1 MQDVSRHLKKTR
13 TKIKIKSIMLK
24 ITIEKLII
32 FFLIFIFSNII
43 NAQERIPFRITKY
56 NNIIVKALVNNK
68 DSLNLMFQIAME
80 DASISPERLNPANS
94 IVFEKEISENNSL
107 KIGNLDFE
115 NIKFYDNEF
124 TGYEADGKFGTG
136 IFKGK
141 TYQIDYDNNQFI
153 IYDSLPNVTGYK
165 KILLVKN
172 EYGLIIISCNNII
185 ANEKYQTDLILQ
197 SGYSGGLLYSNDFA
211 DSNKLS
217 EKLEITGEKTLKNSA
232 NQSITT
238 KQGILPL
245 LGISDTHLKNVSAGF
260 FTGEIKN
267 QSVNYFG
274 ADLIRR
280 FNWIFDLKREVV
292 YIKPSK
298 YFNEPYFKI
307 N

>member
-1 MQDVSRHLKKTR
+1 M
-13 TKIKIKSIMLK
+13 K
-24 ITIEKLII
+24 ITIERVVLIA
-32 FFLIFIFSNII
+32 FIFIFSNII

-80 DASISPERLNPANS
+80 DASISPERLNPAKS
-94 IVFEKEISENNSL
+94 IVFENEISGNNSL
-107 KIGNLDFE
+107 KMGNLEFK
-115 NIKFYDNEF
+115 NVKFYDDEL

-141 TYQIDYDNNQFI
+141 TYQIDYDNNQFV
-153 IYDSLPNVTGYK
+153 IYDSLPNVNDYK
-165 KILLVKN
+165 EIPLVKN
-172 EYGLIIISCNNII
+172 EYGLIIISCNTII
-185 ANEKYQTDLILQ
+185 ANEKYQANFLLQ

-211 DSNKLS
+211 DSHKLS

-232 NQSITT
+232 NKSITT
-238 KQGILPL
+238 KQGILPFL
-245 LGISDTHLKNVSAGF
+245 KISDLRMKNVSAGF